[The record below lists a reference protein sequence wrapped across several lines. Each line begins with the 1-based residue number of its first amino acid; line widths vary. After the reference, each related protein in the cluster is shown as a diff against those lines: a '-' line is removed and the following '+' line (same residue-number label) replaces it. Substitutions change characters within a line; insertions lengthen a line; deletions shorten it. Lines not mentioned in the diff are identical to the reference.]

1 MDAFIKRFAYLAGV
15 LEADQDRA
23 LFEATR
29 ALLLGVFAYL
39 KFDKAPVSSAKAEGR
54 GSPPD
59 IGVDDSGRAIAE
71 WHNYDD
77 YAVISIIP
85 FSTEKILI
93 EGIKKNNT
101 IFTISTTLQNLKE
114 NNNNELLLELTHDH
128 ALSA

>member
-1 MDAFIKRFAYLAGV
+1 MMDVFDKRFAYLAEV

-23 LFEATR
+23 LFETTKS
-29 ALLLGVFAYL
+29 LLVGVFAHL
-39 KFDKAPVSSAKAEGR
+39 SFDKN
-54 GSPPD
+54 PD
-59 IGVDDSGRAIAE
+59 IGVDDAGRAIAE

-77 YAVISIIP
+77 YAAISIIP
-85 FSTEKILI
+85 FSAEKILI

-114 NNNNELLLELTHDH
+114 NNNNELLLELTHGH

>member
-1 MDAFIKRFAYLAGV
+1 MMDVFNKRFAYLAGV

-39 KFDKAPVSSAKAEGR
+39 KFDKA
-54 GSPPD
+54 PD

-93 EGIKKNNT
+93 EGIKKNHT

-114 NNNNELLLELTHDH
+114 NNNSELLLELTHDH